1 MDAMVRFE
9 DFSLNMWK
17 PSDFEIG
24 LEQGRVLVSEVV
36 DIGLVQLVSHVL
48 HLFHH

>member
-1 MDAMVRFE
+1 
-9 DFSLNMWK
+9 
-17 PSDFEIG
+17 
-24 LEQGRVLVSEVV
+24 VLVSEVV